1 MIECIP
7 YPGYRDRDGYGQI
20 NSNKEGTLRAAR
32 IVLEERLQRPIRNGY
47 QAHHTCYNRCCVNP
61 SHIEERKVS
70 ENILDKYFND
80 RPEINEIVLTKESV
94 YLTKYLLNNMNNSEF
109 NYSIEEIA
117 KFLSI
122 PLELLL
128 YIKKGSVWNY
138 IYLTNAEKV
147 EALHKLEI
155 FFPKEV
161 CIEANWG
168 SEKYCPVVHKNNKQ
182 IKASRYSYDTYTNT
196 SSSGKYILHNCD
208 NPLCIRASH
217 LRTGDQKDNIN
228 DKVQRRRTNRDYYL
242 YNQEIIKKIVQ
253 LRDVENYSFSKIG
266 REIAILVKRDKPYD
280 HKTVISIYKN
290 YKYTR
295 REELK
300 EKPPTQRELLNKHI
314 DTLID
319 LKHNYNYS
327 LRQISH
333 KLGSNLIGKPFD
345 LNVIGQVYKEHI
357 SKQNLIP
364 PKSSIKLLEENITEI
379 LSMLDCNI
387 SLREIAN
394 RLTKKLNPNKPFHH
408 NQITKVVNKYKK

>member
-1 MIECIP
+1 M
-7 YPGYRDRDGYGQI
+7 
-20 NSNKEGTLRAAR
+20 
-32 IVLEERLQRPIRNGY
+32 
-47 QAHHTCYNRCCVNP
+47 
-61 SHIEERKVS
+61 
-70 ENILDKYFND
+70 
-80 RPEINEIVLTKESV
+80 
-94 YLTKYLLNNMNNSEF
+94 
-109 NYSIEEIA
+109 
-117 KFLSI
+117 
-122 PLELLL
+122 
-128 YIKKGSVWNY
+128 
-138 IYLTNAEKV
+138 
-147 EALHKLEI
+147 
-155 FFPKEV
+155 
-161 CIEANWG
+161 
-168 SEKYCPVVHKNNKQ
+168 
-182 IKASRYSYDTYTNT
+182 
-196 SSSGKYILHNCD
+196 
-208 NPLCIRASH
+208 
-217 LRTGDQKDNIN
+217 
-228 DKVQRRRTNRDYYL
+228 